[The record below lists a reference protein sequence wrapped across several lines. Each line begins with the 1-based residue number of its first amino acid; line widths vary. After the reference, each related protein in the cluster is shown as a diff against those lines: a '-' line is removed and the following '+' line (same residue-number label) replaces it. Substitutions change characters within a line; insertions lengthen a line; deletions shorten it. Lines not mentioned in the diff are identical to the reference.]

1 MSQKWGILGAGDIA
15 QRNIV
20 PALAQVEGAELVAV
34 MNRRLANAQAFAERN
49 KIAGAYDSLDA
60 FLAHPQLD
68 AVYIASPNGLHAEH
82 TIAAAR
88 AGKHVL
94 CDKPMALTEAE
105 CERMIEA
112 CERHGVK
119 LGVVFQNRYHP
130 AHIQA
135 RRQIEAGV
143 LGEIQYASAQL
154 CVGRARGH
162 WKGWRLDPSVA
173 GSGAIVGQ
181 AVHPI
186 DILRFLM
193 DSEVVE
199 VQAMTDQQ
207 LPDRPVDDMAYALL
221 RFANGAHATV
231 VAGTVVPRSANDVV
245 LYGSGARIV
254 CTSTLGTPAAG
265 ARQKLSIEGEGT
277 GMNLDFS
284 SSTSPQRFA
293 AMLDDFGRCIREQRE
308 PALSGRN
315 GLQMVK
321 IANAVLESSRHG
333 KAVRLSPTDQGTR

>member
-1 MSQKWGILGAGDIA
+1 MGLNWGILGAGDIA

-20 PALAQVEGAELVAV
+20 PALAQVDGAKLVAV
-34 MNRRLANAQAFAERN
+34 MSRRLDNAQAFAHRN
-49 KIAGAYDSLDA
+49 EVAAAYDSLDA
-60 FLAHPQLD
+60 FLADPQLD
-68 AVYIASPNGLHAEH
+68 AVYVASPNGLHAEH

-112 CERHGVK
+112 CETHGVK
-119 LGVVFQNRYHP
+119 LGVVFQNRWHP
-130 AHIQA
+130 AHVQA
-135 RRQIEAGV
+135 RRQVEAGV

-162 WKGWRLDPSVA
+162 WKGWRLDPSLA

-193 DSEVVE
+193 DSEVVQ
-199 VQAMTDQQ
+199 VQAMTDQH
-207 LPDRPVDDMAYALL
+207 LPERPVDDMSYTLL

-231 VAGTVVPRSANDVV
+231 VAGTLVPRSANDVV
-245 LYGSGARIV
+245 LYGSNARIV
-254 CTSTLGTPAAG
+254 CGSTLGTPALG
-265 ARQKLSIEGEGT
+265 ARQKLDIEGEGI

-284 SSTSPQRFA
+284 SSNSPQRFA
-293 AMLDDFGRCIREQRE
+293 AMIDDFGRCIRENRE
-308 PALSGRN
+308 PTISGRN

-321 IANAVLESSRHG
+321 IANAVLASSQHG
-333 KAVRLSPTDQGTR
+333 KAVRLT